1 MKQIFYAFLMSM
13 LLSHSFAQE
22 NITYDDDIVV
32 GAERIDS
39 YINIIKGKR
48 IAIVGNQ
55 TSMVAQ
61 THLVDTLLS
70 LGVDIKKVFAPEHGF
85 RGHADAGAWIK
96 DGRDSK
102 TNLPVV
108 SMYGRNKKPSSEALS
123 DVDIIIFDIQDVGAR
138 FYTYIS
144 SMHYVMEAAA
154 ENNKK
159 VLILDRPNPNGHY
172 VDGPILEEKYK
183 SFIGMHAIPIVHG
196 MTVGEIAKMLNGEK
210 WLGNGE
216 QCDLEVITCENYS
229 HNSFYKV
236 PIKPS
241 PNLPNMSSIYM
252 YPSLCLLE
260 GTDVSVGR
268 GTDKPFQIIGKPGFK
283 SGDYTFTPQSVEG
296 AKNPKYKNV
305 ECKGFD
311 LSEFGEKHM
320 RQQRKIYLHWVID
333 MYNNSDDKADFFKS
347 SGSFN
352 LLCGTRRIR
361 EMIEAGNSA
370 EEISAT
376 WKEDVDEFKVKRKK
390 YLLYADFE

>member
-1 MKQIFYAFLMSM
+1 MSL
-13 LLSHSFAQE
+13 LLSVSFAQD
-22 NITYDDDIVV
+22 NITYDKDIVV
-32 GAERIDS
+32 GAERTDS

-108 SMYGRNKKPSSEALS
+108 SMYGRNKKPSADALT

-210 WLGNGE
+210 WLNNGE
-216 QCDLEVITCENYS
+216 QCDLEVITCENYT

-236 PIKPS
+236 PKKPS

-260 GTDVSVGR
+260 GTNVSVGR

-333 MYNNSDDKADFFKS
+333 MYNNSDDKVDFFKS

-361 EMIEAGNSA
+361 EMIESGKSA

-390 YLLYADFE
+390 YLLYTDFE

>member
-1 MKQIFYAFLMSM
+1 MTM
-13 LLSHSFAQE
+13 LLTVSFAQE
-22 NITYDDDIVV
+22 NTTYDEDIIV
-32 GAERIDS
+32 GAERIES
-39 YINIIKGKR
+39 YIDGLKGKR

-55 TSMVAQ
+55 TSMVRN

-70 LGVDIKKVFAPEHGF
+70 LGLDIKKVFAPEHGF

-108 SMYGRNKKPSSEALS
+108 SMYGRNKKPSAESLAV
-123 DVDIIIFDIQDVGAR
+123 VDIIIFDIQDVGAR

-172 VDGPILEEKYK
+172 VDGPILEEKYT

-210 WLGNGE
+210 WLKNGI
-216 QCDLEVITCENYS
+216 QCDLEVITCDNYTHS
-229 HNSFYKV
+229 SFYKV

-260 GTDVSVGR
+260 GTNVSVGR
-268 GTDKPFQIIGKPGFK
+268 GTDKPFQVIGKPGFK
-283 SGDYTFTPQSVEG
+283 AGNYTFTPKSVEG
-296 AKNPKYKNV
+296 AKNPKYQNE
-305 ECKGFD
+305 ECSGFD
-311 LSEFGEKHM
+311 LSEFGDTHM
-320 RQQRKIYLHWVID
+320 RDQKKIYLHWVID
-333 MYNNSDDKADFFKS
+333 MYNNSDDKSDFFKS

-352 LLCGTRRIR
+352 LLCGTRKIR
-361 EMIEAGNSA
+361 EMIEAGKSA

-376 WKEDVDEFKVKRKK
+376 WKEDVAAFKLKRKK
-390 YLLYADFE
+390 YLLYTDFE